1 MPICIM
7 YGRSIALTLPNQ
19 SLYLRAPASAQ
30 RSIADHDIEV
40 HRQLCHPL
48 HHLQGE
54 AP

>member
-1 MPICIM
+1 M
-7 YGRSIALTLPNQ
+7 YGRSIALTLPKQ